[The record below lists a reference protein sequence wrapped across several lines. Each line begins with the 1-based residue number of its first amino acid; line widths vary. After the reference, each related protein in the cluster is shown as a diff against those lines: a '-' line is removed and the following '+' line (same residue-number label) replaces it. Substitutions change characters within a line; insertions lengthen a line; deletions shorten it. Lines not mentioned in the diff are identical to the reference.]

1 MNTTTGLLR
10 SLLMYYG
17 VPGRYGR
24 MRRFYRP
31 FIQPGDVCFD
41 IGAHVGN
48 RIRVFLAL
56 GARVVAVE
64 PQPQMMQW
72 LRWLY
77 GRHRRVTLVEAA
89 VGAQTG
95 MATLYVSQR
104 TPTVSTLSVNWI
116 TAVQQDPAFAQ
127 IRWETAVSVPV
138 LTLDELIARFG
149 RPTFCKLDIEGY
161 EAEALRGLSQ
171 PLSALSFEHIP
182 AAASLTAACVTRLA
196 ELGTYQFNYAPGES
210 QRLLWPTWQS
220 ATALLA
226 ALAQLPPGSGD
237 VYAQWQG

>member
-1 MNTTTGLLR
+1 MNTATGLLR

-41 IGAHVGN
+41 VGAHVGN

-56 GARVVAVE
+56 GAQVVAVE
-64 PQPQMMQW
+64 PQPQMLKW

-77 GRHRRVTLVEAA
+77 GRHPRVTLVAAA
-89 VGAQTG
+89 VGAQAG
-95 MATLYVSQR
+95 AATLYVSQR
-104 TPTVSTLSVNWI
+104 TPTVSTLSADWI
-116 TAVQQDPAFAQ
+116 TAVQQEPSFAHV
-127 IRWETAVSVPV
+127 RWDTAVSVPV
-138 LTLDELIARFG
+138 LTLDELMTQFG
-149 RPTFCKLDIEGY
+149 RPAFCKLDIEGY

-171 PLSALSFEHIP
+171 PLPALSFEHIP
-182 AAASLTAACVTRLA
+182 AAASLTAACVARLA

-210 QRLLWPTWQS
+210 QQLLWPAWQS
-220 ATALLA
+220 AEALLA